1 MPTVV
6 LGMKLYSCAEVS
18 ELLQVSLQSV
28 SKYISK
34 KQLKAQRVGGRYLIS
49 EENLKEFL
57 SGTNAK

>member
-1 MPTVV
+1 
-6 LGMKLYSCAEVS
+6 MKLYSCAEVS